1 MLRLVHIAAETA
13 QFYVILVSLLL
24 SQQMGIM
31 ATSGDV
37 HMVTAILFTKFAVE
51 ATVWMSLYR

>member
-1 MLRLVHIAAETA
+1 MLRLVHITAATA

-24 SQQMGIM
+24 SQQMDIM

-51 ATVWMSLYR
+51 GTV